1 MNKEQLAV
9 LSKFNHRVIKH
20 PQFESAF
27 SKIEEA
33 YQLNDEIGFQLNL
46 ICIGM
51 SGTGK
56 STLKRRLVKK
66 YPESYAKDRKI
77 VPVLVIDTPSLPTV
91 KNMAEGMLFQLG
103 DPAFFKGS
111 AVDKTGRILN
121 YIKSCQVRLIIFDE
135 LQHFIDQGSRAAPRQ
150 VSDWLKTLIDQSG
163 SSAVLMGLEQSEYIL
178 RINEQLRRRFS
189 RRVDLKP
196 FSIAC
201 SSSFRDFTKVIKGLY
216 RTADMPLSGKLSQD
230 LFKRWHFATNG
241 IMAYM
246 VNLIIS
252 AYQVA
257 QREGYASIHQECL
270 EQAFIESIWSEGEGR
285 LNPFSKSF
293 NFNRLIKPGM
303 PFHKIE
309 TKELA
314 I

>member
-1 MNKEQLAV
+1 MKQEELTV
-9 LSKFNHRVIKH
+9 LSKFNRLVINH
-20 PQFESAF
+20 PQFEAAF
-27 SKIEEA
+27 NKIEEA
-33 YQLNDEIGFQLNL
+33 YQLNLEIGFQLNL

-56 STLKRRLVKK
+56 STLKRKVVEQ
-66 YPESYAKDRKI
+66 YPESYANDRKI

-91 KNMAEGMLFQLG
+91 KNMAEAMLFQLG
-103 DPAFFKGS
+103 DPTFYRGS

-121 YIKSCQVRLIIFDE
+121 YIKSCQVKLIIFDE

-163 SSAVLMGLEQSEYIL
+163 SSTILMGLEQSEYIL

-196 FSIAC
+196 FSIA
-201 SSSFRDFTKVIKGLY
+201 SSNSFEDFTKVLKGLY
-216 RTADMPLSGKLSQD
+216 RVANMPLAGKLDQS
-230 LFKRWHFATNG
+230 LFRRWHFATNG
-241 IMAYM
+241 IIAHM
-246 VNLIIS
+246 VKLIVS

-257 QREGYASIHQECL
+257 QREGYVSIHQECL
-270 EQAFIESIWSEGEGR
+270 EQAFIESIWSEGEGK

-293 NFNRLIKPGM
+293 NFNRLTKPGM
-303 PFHKIE
+303 PFHRIE
-309 TKELA
+309 TKELT